1 MVGQG
6 LDKVCNWTDVGQTL
20 DRHWTKIGLDVQS
33 LSNQPSAKST
43 EMRTSYGPKTAEN
56 WRRNAIFG
64 VVSPEGP
71 DHFSAPSRPMWL
83 NIKGLVGDVG
93 AMCGASLG
101 ESG

>member
-1 MVGQG
+1 MSG
-6 LDKVCNWTDVGQTL
+6 LCLVKVLARLVEVW
-20 DRHWTKIGLDVQS
+20 
-33 LSNQPSAKST
+33 P
-43 EMRTSYGPKTAEN
+43 SYGPKTAEN

-83 NIKGLVGDVG
+83 NVKGLVGDVG

-101 ESG
+101 ESS